1 MSSSSSSS
9 SGTALSQ
16 ALSRSSLDPGAPSQ
30 SPHLQTSRRKQLRSR
45 TPSEDPLVLE
55 FRVLVLY
62 TGGTIGMKK
71 DSKGGLV
78 PVPGLLLKFLRSLPI
93 LHDQDYA
100 EKHHLRERYGDQ
112 TLVLPESAERKRVVY
127 TIDEYNPLLDSS
139 NMTPEDWVKI
149 GTDIEKN
156 YETYAGFVV
165 LHGTDTMA
173 YTASALS
180 FLCEHLRKPVV
191 VTGAQVPIYE
201 LRNDGRD
208 NLLGALLLAGQFDIP
223 EVSLYFYN
231 KLYRGNCSTKVDA
244 ESFDAFC
251 SPNLVPL
258 ASTEAHIKVNTDILW
273 KDKSTDKFQV
283 SRHLSRNI
291 GLLRLFPGI
300 TAATVKAFLH
310 QDLQGVVLETY
321 GSGNAPD
328 KDQDLL
334 QALKKATDDGVIVVN
349 CTQCLRGT
357 VSMTYATGQA
367 LMDAGVISGGDMTP
381 EAALTKLSYLLGKT
395 GLDTKTR
402 RTMMEENLRGEK
414 HTDLPGVPLRL
425 SDSGFIQTVARSL
438 QVCVPK
444 ELEAIRDALGP
455 PLCCAAARMGDVEAL
470 RVLKDL
476 GSDLS
481 AGDQDGRTPLHVA
494 SCQGRLQAVEHLL
507 TGGASLHALDVYGDT
522 PLSAAVRC
530 RRKDVVRLLR
540 KAGAHLT
547 PDQHEEAGTELCS
560 LALCGDLDGLETWSL
575 AGADLDR
582 PGYSGQTALQL
593 AKAAGSSRV
602 EDFIQ
607 QLRSRPVQQ

>member
-1 MSSSSSSS
+1 FSTRKSIKSVFGS
-9 SGTALSQ
+9 SGPRLQDLNRQSNVP
-16 ALSRSSLDPGAPSQ
+16 LGFSRGLKLMVPPWFS
-30 SPHLQTSRRKQLRSR
+30 SR
-45 TPSEDPLVLE
+45 TPP
-55 FRVLVLY
+55 
-62 TGGTIGMKK
+62 
-71 DSKGGLV
+71 DSVPPVSCPSGLV

-100 EKHHLRERYGDQ
+100 EKHRLRERYGDQ

-334 QALKKATDDGVIVVN
+334 QALKKATDNGVIVVN

-402 RTMMEENLRGEK
+402 RT
-414 HTDLPGVPLRL
+414 
-425 SDSGFIQTVARSL
+425 
-438 QVCVPK
+438 VCVSVEDRRTSPVSSVPVLK
-444 ELEAIRDALGP
+444 ELEAVRDALSP
-455 PLCCAAARMGDVEAL
+455 
-470 RVLKDL
+470 
-476 GSDLS
+476 
-481 AGDQDGRTPLHVA
+481 
-494 SCQGRLQAVEHLL
+494 
-507 TGGASLHALDVYGDT
+507 
-522 PLSAAVRC
+522 
-530 RRKDVVRLLR
+530 
-540 KAGAHLT
+540 
-547 PDQHEEAGTELCS
+547 
-560 LALCGDLDGLETWSL
+560 
-575 AGADLDR
+575 
-582 PGYSGQTALQL
+582 
-593 AKAAGSSRV
+593 
-602 EDFIQ
+602 
-607 QLRSRPVQQ
+607 PVQVI

>member
-1 MSSSSSSS
+1 PASSSTSSSLLRPVFGS
-9 SGTALSQ
+9 SGPRLQDLNRQSNVP
-16 ALSRSSLDPGAPSQ
+16 LGFSRGLKLMVPPRFS
-30 SPHLQTSRRKQLRSR
+30 SR
-45 TPSEDPLVLE
+45 TPP
-55 FRVLVLY
+55 
-62 TGGTIGMKK
+62 
-71 DSKGGLV
+71 DSVPPVSCPSGLV

-100 EKHHLRERYGDQ
+100 EKHRLRERYGDQ
-112 TLVLPESAERKRVVY
+112 TLVLPDMSLHVSSSPSFSESAERKRVVY

-334 QALKKATDDGVIVVN
+334 QALKKATDNGVIVVN

-402 RTMMEENLRGEK
+402 RT
-414 HTDLPGVPLRL
+414 
-425 SDSGFIQTVARSL
+425 
-438 QVCVPK
+438 VCVSVEDRRTSPVSSVPVLK
-444 ELEAIRDALGP
+444 ELEAIRDALSP
-455 PLCCAAARMGDVEAL
+455 
-470 RVLKDL
+470 
-476 GSDLS
+476 
-481 AGDQDGRTPLHVA
+481 
-494 SCQGRLQAVEHLL
+494 
-507 TGGASLHALDVYGDT
+507 
-522 PLSAAVRC
+522 
-530 RRKDVVRLLR
+530 
-540 KAGAHLT
+540 
-547 PDQHEEAGTELCS
+547 
-560 LALCGDLDGLETWSL
+560 
-575 AGADLDR
+575 
-582 PGYSGQTALQL
+582 
-593 AKAAGSSRV
+593 
-602 EDFIQ
+602 
-607 QLRSRPVQQ
+607 PVQVI

>member
-1 MSSSSSSS
+1 MALVVDKLVEQLVIMPSVSSELLELPC
-9 SGTALSQ
+9 GT
-16 ALSRSSLDPGAPSQ
+16 LDDKGGHDVES
-30 SPHLQTSRRKQLRSR
+30 
-45 TPSEDPLVLE
+45 TPSEEEQGKLSDLPKTEHVPSMPRSEESLRGAQLKLQLARLKMEAEEKAQEREARMQLE
-55 FRVLVLY
+55 IKRLEIEADTAVRIRQLELARSGP
-62 TGGTIGMKK
+62 TAPG
-71 DSKGGLV
+71 GGLV

-100 EKHHLRERYGDQ
+100 EKHRLRERYGDQ

-334 QALKKATDDGVIVVN
+334 QALKKATDNGVIVVN

-414 HTDLPGVPLRL
+414 HTDLPG
-425 SDSGFIQTVARSL
+425 G
-438 QVCVPK
+438 
-444 ELEAIRDALGP
+444 
-455 PLCCAAARMGDVEAL
+455 
-470 RVLKDL
+470 LKV
-476 GSDLS
+476 S
-481 AGDQDGRTPLHVA
+481 AGR
-494 SCQGRLQAVEHLL
+494 
-507 TGGASLHALDVYGDT
+507 
-522 PLSAAVRC
+522 
-530 RRKDVVRLLR
+530 
-540 KAGAHLT
+540 
-547 PDQHEEAGTELCS
+547 
-560 LALCGDLDGLETWSL
+560 
-575 AGADLDR
+575 R
-582 PGYSGQTALQL
+582 PG
-593 AKAAGSSRV
+593 R
-602 EDFIQ
+602 EE
-607 QLRSRPVQQ
+607 